1 MKLMQED
8 INRQQCLENAND
20 QFYIYDENL
29 VKIGVKAR
37 KLVHADGDWHRGIQ
51 LNIIC
56 GDEILLQI
64 RAGSVDI
71 AKNLIDQSLATQ
83 LLVQDDE
90 DEYKALARGLKD
102 ELGITPSLDEIIKVA
117 SDQKIIKTYEYD
129 SSLYNR
135 EFVTLFEWRLKE
147 KRIFKPNSTKVEL
160 LLWMHIDEVKRVAL
174 DNPNLFTKT
183 FYMWLTTHMDR

>member
-1 MKLMQED
+1 MQED

-37 KLVHADGDWHRGIQ
+37 NLVHTDGDWHRGIQ

-64 RAGSVDI
+64 RSGSVDI

-135 EFVTLFEWRLKE
+135 EFVTLFEWGIKE
-147 KRIFKPNSTKVEL
+147 KRTFKPNSTKVEQ
-160 LLWMHIDEVKRVAL
+160 LLWMHIDRVKRIAQG
-174 DNPNLFTKT
+174 NPNLFTKT

>member
-1 MKLMQED
+1 MQED
-8 INRQQCLENAND
+8 INSQPCLENAND

-37 KLVHADGDWHRGIQ
+37 NLVHTDGDWHKGIQ

-64 RAGSVDI
+64 RSDSVDI

-83 LLVQDDE
+83 LLVQDEE
-90 DEYKALARGLKD
+90 DEYKALVRGLQD
-102 ELGITPSLDEIIKVA
+102 ELGVTPGLDEIKKIA
-117 SDQKIIKTYEYD
+117 SDRKIIKTYEYD
-129 SSLYNR
+129 RSLYNR

-147 KRIFKPNSTKVEL
+147 KRDFKPNSTKVKH
-160 LLWMHIDEVKRVAL
+160 LLWMHMDEIKRIAQG
-174 DNPNLFTKT
+174 NPSLLTKT
-183 FYMWLTTHMDR
+183 FYMWLTTHMHR